1 LQSQLRSPFARI
13 GTRGSPLALFQARLV
28 RARLAQTHD
37 VDPESIEIVPI
48 ATSGDRITDRPLSE
62 VGGKGLFTKEIEA
75 ALLAGQI
82 DLGVH
87 SSKDVATIL
96 PEGLDLPV
104 FLERED
110 VRDAFIS
117 LAIPSVDALPRGA
130 RLGTSSIRRA
140 AQFLRYRP
148 DLEIVQFRGNVDTRL
163 AKLEAGIADATLL
176 ASAGLNRLGKSDR
189 ITELLDPQK
198 FPPAPAQGAISIEI
212 RTDDARMR
220 DLVKPLD
227 HAPTA
232 IAVRAERALL
242 RRLDGSCRTPIA
254 AFTTLGQDGVT
265 LLGQLLSPDG
275 TQCFEARL
283 TGLPSDAER
292 IGDAL
297 GQQLLDMAGA
307 DFISAFPV

>member
-1 LQSQLRSPFARI
+1 VAH
-13 GTRGSPLALFQARLV
+13 G
-28 RARLAQTHD
+28 
-37 VDPESIEIVPI
+37 VDPESIEIVTI
-48 ATSGDRITDRPLSE
+48 TTSGDRITDRPLSE

-75 ALLAGQI
+75 ALLDGRI

-87 SSKDVATIL
+87 SSKDVSTIL
-96 PEGLDLPV
+96 PDGLDLPV

-117 LAIPSVDALPRGA
+117 LVAPGVDALQHGA

-148 DLEIVQFRGNVDTRL
+148 DLEIVPFRGNVDTRL

-189 ITELLDPQK
+189 ITELLDPQR

-212 RTDDARMR
+212 RADDTRTR
-220 DLVKPLD
+220 GLIEPLD
-227 HAPTA
+227 HAPTS

-242 RRLDGSCRTPIA
+242 KRLDGSCRTPIA
-254 AFTTLGQDGVT
+254 AFTMLGQDGVT

-283 TGLPSDAER
+283 TGLPMDAER

-297 GQQLLDMAGA
+297 GQKLLDMAGP
-307 DFISAFPV
+307 DFINAFPA

>member
-13 GTRGSPLALFQARLV
+13 GTRGSPLALVQARLV
-28 RARLAQTHD
+28 RARLAASHD
-37 VDPESIEIVPI
+37 VDPESIEIVTI
-48 ATSGDRITDRPLSE
+48 TTSGDRINDRPLSE

-75 ALLAGQI
+75 ALLEGRI

-87 SSKDVATIL
+87 SSKDVATVL
-96 PEGLDLPV
+96 PEGLALPV

-117 LAIPSVDALPRGA
+117 LVAPGIDALPQGA

-148 DLEIVQFRGNVDTRL
+148 DLEIVPFRGNVDTRL
-163 AKLEAGIADATLL
+163 AKLEAGVADATIL
-176 ASAGLNRLGKSDR
+176 ASAGLNRLGKADR
-189 ITELLDPQK
+189 ITQLLDPQK

-212 RTDDARMR
+212 RADDGRTRGLIA
-220 DLVKPLD
+220 PLN
-227 HAPTA
+227 HEPTA
-232 IAVRAERALL
+232 TAVCAERALL
-242 RRLDGSCRTPIA
+242 KRLDGSCRTPIA

-275 TQCFEARL
+275 TQCFEAQL

-297 GQQLLDMAGA
+297 GQKLLDMAGP
-307 DFISAFPV
+307 DFINTYPA